1 MRKIIKKALRFL
13 MWVILAITAILVAF
27 FFLIQND
34 RVQTYVAQ
42 KAAAY
47 FSRELETNVYIDK
60 LKVVFPLDI
69 DIKDF
74 GIDDRRGAPIVR
86 TEHLQ
91 FSLSSLSRKT
101 RNMRIG
107 RLALENPVI
116 NLVTYE
122 GDSLMNF
129 QFILD
134 YFAGG
139 EPDKT
144 VSEPWSFKLFNASI
158 SNASFALRDFNVLP
172 KPFGIDF
179 NHLYLQG
186 VHLVLSDLLF
196 INDTLNVALHHLS
209 ANERSGF
216 VLNRLRADL
225 MFTPGGIFSENL
237 IVRTPNSDLLLD
249 LAFLFDDFSAF
260 SSFTESIYIQA
271 DILPSE
277 MDLTDLAFFV
287 PDIKGMDSKFT
298 LEGRVEGEVNN
309 LRLKNMTINHGA
321 FTAFKG
327 NISLDG
333 LPDFEET
340 FMHINARELTTHSRD
355 LLSFKLPS
363 ENGQKYLE
371 LPEEVKKLGYVKMK
385 GRFTGFYNDFVS
397 EGSFNTNLGNIDT
410 DITLKYNFETREIVY
425 AGELKTRHFNL
436 GRLLD
441 QEELLGFLNMKAS
454 VDGTGQFPSTFD
466 AKFAAVIDSVDFMG
480 NNLNSLLVNGELM
493 EKQFD
498 GSLKLTD
505 ELINLDFH
513 GLFDFNET
521 PPVFNFSAELKD
533 AYLARLN
540 LIERDSSSLISTNV
554 EFNFTGS
561 NLDNLHGRILIN
573 DTRYYEKG
581 EEILMEK
588 FALNAQPVDNGNRS
602 LTLRSDYIDADF
614 DGDFNY
620 SQIYPAFRNILRYY
634 LPSLREDE
642 ALADAEV
649 PDQSFTSSI
658 LLKNTQ
664 PFSQI
669 FMPDIVINED
679 AQIESRFIS
688 SEGILGVTARA
699 ADITLYGTN
708 VRNWT
713 LNLSARN
720 NDLNLRTGA
729 SHLLITDPDEGDSF
743 ELGLEKLMVVG
754 TFSGDSILYQITWR
768 DPEQPDNNS
777 GDFSGFLTFVNS
789 PELELRITGSEFMI
803 NSMPWWFNDDNYI
816 LIDSSA
822 IHINQL
828 VFQSHDQKIRVHGN
842 VSNDPVEKLSI
853 NFDKWDI
860 SNFDALLLSSGID
873 ISGLISGNIDLMDL
887 YNNPNLLADLAI
899 DDFHFNQEKL
909 GDMHLYTSWDPY
921 TKSVWVDSQIKYTGN
936 IGTNIPFSLQGFY
949 YPEKENDNFDLE
961 LQLLNFKLE
970 VAEPFL
976 VNILSDIK
984 GLASGSVYIKG
995 SLSDPDISGSMAL
1008 MRTEF
1013 KVDFS
1018 NTYYSL
1024 ADVINIEKDRFWANN
1039 VSIYDQFGNS
1049 GVANLQFTHNS
1060 FSDWRMD
1067 LRIQANNLAGLQ
1079 TTAAHSSLF
1088 YGTAFATGTFT
1099 LNGPFNDLNMDIRV
1113 RSEPRTYVAIPISFA
1128 VDVRETDFIVFVN
1141 PETETQEIAIVEEEP
1156 SSMRVNMDLDI
1167 TRDAEIQIF
1176 LPYQMGN
1183 IRSTGT
1189 GNMKMHYNT
1198 VGDFTM
1204 FGDFVT
1210 NQGTFL
1216 FTLQNMINRNFN
1228 LLPGGTIRWS
1238 GDPYDAD
1245 INMQAVYRT
1254 RVTLNSLPNIS
1265 DGFRNTR
1272 FPVDCILT
1280 LESSLMNPEISFG
1293 IRMPNVDEE
1302 VQRQVFSAIDTTND
1316 VIMSRQMISLL
1327 VLNSFNFSPE
1337 QGTLAST
1344 LEASTFELLSNQLNS
1359 WLSQISKDFDIGVNY
1374 RPGDQLSSEELEL
1387 ALSTQ
1392 LFDDRVVIDGNIGM
1406 LGEHQTHQNASN
1418 IIGDINVE
1426 VKITR
1431 DGRFRV
1437 RAFNKYNNLDFS
1449 RRETAPYTQGV
1460 GAFYRR
1466 EFDKLPDLWKPRR
1479 RLLYDNNWRI
1489 ENNGATTS
1497 EASQEKTSD
1506 D

>member
-1 MRKIIKKALRFL
+1 
-13 MWVILAITAILVAF
+13 MWVLITFTAILIAF
-27 FFLIQND
+27 FFLIQNE

-42 KAAAY
+42 KAASY
-47 FSRELETNVYIDK
+47 LSRELETNVYIEK
-60 LKVVFPLDI
+60 LKIVFPLDV
-69 DIKDF
+69 DIKDL
-74 GIDDRRGAPIVR
+74 GIDDRRGAPILR
-86 TEHLQ
+86 TDRFQ
-91 FSLSSLSRKT
+91 FSLTSLSRKAHD
-101 RNMRIG
+101 MRIG
-107 RLALENPVI
+107 RIALENPVI
-116 NLVTYE
+116 NMITYE
-122 GDSLMNF
+122 GDSVMNF
-129 QFILD
+129 QFLLD
-134 YFAGG
+134 YYSRDV
-139 EPDKT
+139 PDT
-144 VSEPWSFKLFNASI
+144 TSSESWSFKLLNASI
-158 SNASFALRDFNVLP
+158 SNASFALRNFNITP
-172 KPFGIDF
+172 KPHGIDF
-179 NHLYLQG
+179 NHLHLQG
-186 VHLVLSDLLF
+186 LHLVLSDLVYTG
-196 INDTLNVALHHLS
+196 DSLNVQLHHLS

-225 MFTPGGIFSENL
+225 KLTPEGIFTENL
-237 IVRTPNSDLLLD
+237 IVQTPNSDLLLD
-249 LAFLFDDFSAF
+249 LDFLFDNFSAF
-260 SSFTESIYIQA
+260 SSFTERVYLQA

-277 MDLTDLAFFV
+277 MDITDLVFFV
-287 PDIKGMDSKFT
+287 PNIKGMDSKFAI
-298 LEGRVEGEVNN
+298 EGQVQGEVSN
-309 LRLKNMTINHGA
+309 LRLKDMTINHGV

-333 LPDFEET
+333 LPDFKET
-340 FMHINARELTTHSRD
+340 FIHINARELATHYSD

-363 ENGQKYLE
+363 ENGQMFLE
-371 LPEEVKKLGYVKMK
+371 LPDEVKELGYVKIK
-385 GRFTGFYNDFVS
+385 GKFTGFYNDFVS
-397 EGSFNTNLGNIDT
+397 DASFSTSLGNINT
-410 DITLKYNFETREIVY
+410 DIALKYDFETKKIDY
-425 AGELKTRHFNL
+425 TGKLDTRRFNL
-436 GRLLD
+436 GRLLN
-441 QEELLGFLNMKAS
+441 QEDLLGFMNMKAS
-454 VDGTGQFPSTFD
+454 VDGTGKFPSTFD
-466 AKFAAVIDSVDFMG
+466 AKFSAVIDSVDFMG

-498 GSLKLTD
+498 GSLTLSD
-505 ELINLDFH
+505 ELVNLDFH

-561 NLDNLHGRILIN
+561 NLDNLHGQILIN
-573 DTRYYEKG
+573 DTRYSEKE

-649 PDQSFTSSI
+649 PGQSFTSSI
-658 LLKNTQ
+658 ALKNTQ

-679 AQIESRFIS
+679 ARIESRFVS
-688 SEGILGVTARA
+688 SEGVLGITARA
-699 ADITLYGTN
+699 SNITLYGTN
-708 VRNWT
+708 VRNWN

-720 NDLNLRTGA
+720 EDLNLRTGA
-729 SHLLITDPDEGDSF
+729 SHLNVTDPDEGDSF
-743 ELGLEKLMVVG
+743 ELGLEKLLVVG

-768 DPEQPDNNS
+768 DPEQPDDNS
-777 GDFSGFLTFVNS
+777 GDFKGFLTFVNS
-789 PELELRITGSEFMI
+789 PELELRITESEFMI
-803 NSMPWWFNDDNYI
+803 NSMPWWFNNDNYI
-816 LIDSSA
+816 IFDSSA

-828 VFQSHDQKIRVHGN
+828 VFQSHDQKIQVHGN

-853 NFDKWDI
+853 NFDQWDI
-860 SNFDALLLSSGID
+860 SNFDALLLSLKVD
-873 ISGLISGNIDLMDL
+873 ISGLINGNVDLLDL
-887 YNNPNLLADLAI
+887 YNNPNFLADLTI

-909 GDMHLYTSWDPY
+909 GDLHLNTSWDPY
-921 TKSVWVDSQIKYTGN
+921 TQSVWVDSQIKYTGN

-949 YPEKENDNFDLE
+949 YPKKENENFDLE

-984 GLASGSVYIKG
+984 GLASGNVYVKG
-995 SLSDPDISGSMAL
+995 SLSDPDISGSLAL

-1024 ADVINIEKDRFWANN
+1024 ADVINIEKNRFWANN
-1039 VSIYDQFGNS
+1039 VTINDQFGNS
-1049 GVANLQFTHNS
+1049 GAANLQFTHNS

-1067 LRIQANNLAGLQ
+1067 LIIQANNLAGLQ

-1099 LNGPFNDLNMDIRV
+1099 LNGPFNDLTMDIKV
-1113 RSEPRTYVAIPISFA
+1113 RSEPKTYVAIPISFA

-1141 PETETQEIAIVEEEP
+1141 PETETEETTIVEENP

-1183 IRSTGT
+1183 IRSTGS
-1189 GNMKMHYNT
+1189 GNMQMYYNT

-1204 FGDFVT
+1204 YGDYYT
-1210 NQGTFL
+1210 NQGTFI
-1216 FTLQNMINRNFN
+1216 FTLQNMINRSFAIQ
-1228 LLPGGTIRWS
+1228 PGGSIRWS
-1238 GDPYDAD
+1238 GDPYNAD

-1265 DGFRNTR
+1265 DDYRNKR
-1272 FPVDCILT
+1272 YPVDCILT
-1280 LESSLMNPEISFG
+1280 LENSLMNPEISFG

-1302 VQRQVFSAIDTTND
+1302 IQREIFSAVDTTNE
-1316 VIMSRQMISLL
+1316 VIMNRQMISLL
-1327 VLNSFNFSPE
+1327 VLNSFNFSTD
-1337 QGTLAST
+1337 QGNTLAST
-1344 LEASTFELLSNQLNS
+1344 IESSTFELLSNQLNS
-1359 WLSQISKDFDIGVNY
+1359 WLSQISNDFDIGVNY

-1392 LFDDRVVIDGNIGM
+1392 LFDDRVVIDGNLGM
-1406 LGEHQTHQNASN
+1406 LGEHQTQQNASN
-1418 IIGDINVE
+1418 IIGDISVE

-1437 RAFNKYNNLDFS
+1437 RAFNKYNDLEIT
-1449 RRETAPYTQGV
+1449 RRESPYTQGV

-1479 RLLYDNNWRI
+1479 KLLYDNNWRI
-1489 ENNGATTS
+1489 ENNGATPS

-1506 D
+1506 N

>member
-1 MRKIIKKALRFL
+1 
-13 MWVILAITAILVAF
+13 MWVLITFTAILIAF
-27 FFLIQND
+27 FFLIQNE

-47 FSRELETNVYIDK
+47 LSRELETNVYIEK

-158 SNASFALRDFNVLP
+158 SNASFVLRDFNVLS

-179 NHLYLQG
+179 NHLYLQD

-196 INDTLNVALHHLS
+196 INDTLNLQLHHLS

-216 VLNRLRADL
+216 VLSRLRADL
-225 MFTPGGIFSENL
+225 KLTPEGIFTENL
-237 IVRTPNSDLLLD
+237 IVQTPNSDLLLD
-249 LAFLFDDFSAF
+249 LDFLFDDFSAF
-260 SSFTESIYIQA
+260 SSFTERIYLQA

-287 PDIKGMDSKFT
+287 PNIKGMDSKFAI
-298 LEGRVEGEVNN
+298 EGQVQGEVNN
-309 LRLKNMTINHGA
+309 LRLKDMSINHGV

-333 LPDFEET
+333 LPDFKET
-340 FMHINARELTTHSRD
+340 FIHINARELTTHYSD
-355 LLSFKLPS
+355 LLSFKLAS
-363 ENGQKYLE
+363 ENGQKYLD
-371 LPEEVKKLGYVKMK
+371 LPDEVRKLGYVKIK

-397 EGSFNTNLGNIDT
+397 DASFITSLGNINT
-410 DITLKYNFETREIVY
+410 DIALKYDFDTKEIDY
-425 AGELKTRHFNL
+425 SGKLDTRHFNI

-441 QEELLGFLNMKAS
+441 QEELLGLLNMTAS

-480 NNLNSLLVNGELM
+480 NKLNSLLVNGELM

-505 ELINLDFH
+505 ELVNLDFH

-521 PPVFNFSAELKD
+521 PPVFNFSAKLED

-540 LIERDSSSLISTNV
+540 LIERDSSSLISANV

-561 NLDNLHGRILIN
+561 NLDNLHGSILIN
-573 DTRYYEKG
+573 DTRYYEK
-581 EEILMEK
+581 EAEIVMEK
-588 FALNAQPVDNGNRS
+588 FALNAQPVDNGNRT

-614 DGDFNY
+614 EGDFNY

-649 PDQSFTSSI
+649 PEQSFTSTI
-658 LLKNTQ
+658 VLKNTQ
-664 PFSQI
+664 PFSKI
-669 FMPDIVINED
+669 FIPDIVINED
-679 AQIESRFIS
+679 ARIESRFIS
-688 SEGILGVTARA
+688 SEGVLGVTARA
-699 ADITLYGTN
+699 ADISLYGTN
-708 VRNWT
+708 VSNWN

-720 NDLNLRTGA
+720 EDLNLRTSA
-729 SHLLITDPDEGDSF
+729 SHILITNPDEGDSF
-743 ELGLEKLMVVG
+743 ELGLEKLLVVG

-789 PELELRITGSEFMI
+789 PELELRITESEFMI
-803 NSMPWWFNDDNYI
+803 NSMPWWFNNDNYI
-816 LIDSSA
+816 IFDSSA

-828 VFQSHDQKIRVHGN
+828 VFQSQDQKIQIHGN

-853 NFDKWDI
+853 NFHKWDI
-860 SNFDALLLSSGID
+860 SNFDALLLSFGID
-873 ISGLISGNIDLMDL
+873 LGGLLNGNIELIDL
-887 YNNPNLLADLAI
+887 YNNPNFLADLSI
-899 DDFHFNQEKL
+899 DNFHLNQEKL
-909 GDMHLYTSWDPY
+909 GDLHLNTSWDPY
-921 TKSVWVDSQIKYTGN
+921 TQSVWVDSQIKYTGN
-936 IGTNIPFSLQGFY
+936 VGTNIPFSLQGFY
-949 YPEKENDNFDLE
+949 YPNKENENFDLE

-976 VNILSDIK
+976 VDILSDIK
-984 GLASGSVYIKG
+984 GLASGNVYVKG
-995 SLSDPDISGSMAL
+995 SLSDPDINGSIAL

-1024 ADVINIEKDRFWANN
+1024 ADVIYIEKDRFWANN
-1039 VSIYDQFGNS
+1039 ITINDQFGNT
-1049 GVANLQFTHNS
+1049 GAANLQFTHKS

-1079 TTAAHSSLF
+1079 TTAATVH
-1088 YGTAFATGTFT
+1088 YFT
-1099 LNGPFNDLNMDIRV
+1099 
-1113 RSEPRTYVAIPISFA
+1113 EP
-1128 VDVRETDFIVFVN
+1128 
-1141 PETETQEIAIVEEEP
+1141 
-1156 SSMRVNMDLDI
+1156 
-1167 TRDAEIQIF
+1167 
-1176 LPYQMGN
+1176 
-1183 IRSTGT
+1183 
-1189 GNMKMHYNT
+1189 
-1198 VGDFTM
+1198 
-1204 FGDFVT
+1204 
-1210 NQGTFL
+1210 
-1216 FTLQNMINRNFN
+1216 
-1228 LLPGGTIRWS
+1228 
-1238 GDPYDAD
+1238 
-1245 INMQAVYRT
+1245 
-1254 RVTLNSLPNIS
+1254 
-1265 DGFRNTR
+1265 
-1272 FPVDCILT
+1272 
-1280 LESSLMNPEISFG
+1280 
-1293 IRMPNVDEE
+1293 
-1302 VQRQVFSAIDTTND
+1302 
-1316 VIMSRQMISLL
+1316 
-1327 VLNSFNFSPE
+1327 
-1337 QGTLAST
+1337 
-1344 LEASTFELLSNQLNS
+1344 
-1359 WLSQISKDFDIGVNY
+1359 LSQ
-1374 RPGDQLSSEELEL
+1374 Q
-1387 ALSTQ
+1387 AL
-1392 LFDDRVVIDGNIGM
+1392 L
-1406 LGEHQTHQNASN
+1406 H
-1418 IIGDINVE
+1418 
-1426 VKITR
+1426 
-1431 DGRFRV
+1431 
-1437 RAFNKYNNLDFS
+1437 
-1449 RRETAPYTQGV
+1449 
-1460 GAFYRR
+1460 
-1466 EFDKLPDLWKPRR
+1466 
-1479 RLLYDNNWRI
+1479 
-1489 ENNGATTS
+1489 
-1497 EASQEKTSD
+1497 
-1506 D
+1506 